1 MHEEVN
7 AKMFIKLLIR
17 KPLKMFT
24 LNKIRF
30 NKVLKYS
37 DGMRISYIKDKEFYK
52 YSNEYMI

>member
-1 MHEEVN
+1 
-7 AKMFIKLLIR
+7 
-17 KPLKMFT
+17 MFT

-52 YSNEYMI
+52 YSNEYIYKIIKRNS